1 MSEDAD
7 LRESTV
13 ESPTELRLLL
23 LVFSATGNT
32 RYVAGY
38 LERAFESLPLA
49 VEIQSIER
57 VAPENVTGFDVL
69 GFGFPVFEGDSPRLV
84 REYIARLADGEGR
97 GAFVFCTKGAVAGNA
112 ERKNLKRLKARGYV
126 GLGGMSVV
134 MPGTDGAAF
143 LKKDGRFARWAQNK
157 DFDQLKT
164 VDRFA
169 ARLGGTLA
177 ALARG
182 EAASDHAVMVPL
194 SLLGVL
200 IDPIW
205 AAAYGLFGTYMKTR
219 FRADERCN
227 HCGLCARLC
236 PQGNVT
242 STDEATTFG
251 DACVICMRCIHH
263 CPTEAIQIGKATVDK
278 FRYKGPRGRFK
289 PVRMRPRRERKE
301 RRSREVAE
309 EADEGDTPVAR
320 APRRR

>member
-1 MSEDAD
+1 MSE
-7 LRESTV
+7 ESARSEATGV
-13 ESPTELRLLL
+13 EAEPLRLLL

-38 LERAFESLPLA
+38 LEGAFEPLPVT

-57 VAPENVTGFDVL
+57 VAPEDLAGFDVL
-69 GFGFPVFEGDSPRLV
+69 GFGFPVFEGDSPRFV
-84 REYIARLADGEGR
+84 REYIARLAEGEGR

-112 ERKNLKRLKARGYV
+112 ERKNLKRLEARGYV
-126 GLGGMSVV
+126 ALGGMSVV

-143 LKKDGRFARWAQNK
+143 LRKEGRFARWAMEK
-157 DFDQLKT
+157 DFDKLEA

-169 ARLGGTLA
+169 ERLGEALG

-182 EAASDHAVMVPL
+182 ETPADHASMVPL

-236 PQGNVT
+236 PQGNIT
-242 STDEATTFG
+242 STEDETTFG

-278 FRYKGPRGRFK
+278 FRYKGPKGRFK
-289 PVRMRPRRERKE
+289 PVKMRPRRK
-301 RRSREVAE
+301 
-309 EADEGDTPVAR
+309 R
-320 APRRR
+320 AKKDA